1 MKEKLKQ
8 ERLRAMTTA
17 HAAALAFGGM
27 KNEDFNKYLESLYTE
42 KVKNT
47 DKALEEAK
55 ELGLPV
61 EEI

>member
-1 MKEKLKQ
+1 M
-8 ERLRAMTTA
+8 RAMTTA